1 MLEADQNRE
10 VVYLKINELA
20 RLAGAS
26 VRTLQ
31 HYDRIGLLKADK
43 DPANGYRR
51 YTAEHIDRLQEI
63 LLFRAMGMELREIGE
78 TLDVPQYRRLEAL
91 KQHRLNTLERRRQL
105 DELVETIDASI
116 REMEKGI
123 TMKQA
128 DKFKGMDFRSN
139 PYEAEARE
147 NWGSSRVDEAN
158 ATIAKKTDEELGDM
172 TARMNDIFQGFA
184 GLRGTDPT
192 SAEAVRLSERF
203 YQLLNNEIGSFYN
216 KEVFKGLGQM
226 YIDDER
232 FTENLDRWGEG
243 TARFMRDAMAHYS
256 DEYL

>member
-1 MLEADQNRE
+1 M
-10 VVYLKINELA
+10 IIPP
-20 RLAGAS
+20 
-26 VRTLQ
+26 
-31 HYDRIGLLKADK
+31 IGIISC
-43 DPANGYRR
+43 G
-51 YTAEHIDRLQEI
+51 
-63 LLFRAMGMELREIGE
+63 
-78 TLDVPQYRRLEAL
+78 
-91 KQHRLNTLERRRQL
+91 
-105 DELVETIDASI
+105 TIW
-116 REMEKGI
+116 I
-123 TMKQA
+123 T
-128 DKFKGMDFRSN
+128 
-139 PYEAEARE
+139 P
-147 NWGSSRVDEAN
+147 N
-158 ATIAKKTDEELGDM
+158 ATIDKKTDEELGDM

-203 YQLLNNEIGSFYN
+203 YHLLNNEIGSFYN